1 MRVPPPRIPAP
12 VAAGTAALA
21 AAVVAASAVIPTTAA
36 AQAVPAT
43 RPPATAPSPSVP
55 SRAAPA
61 GADAAPLDTAARCA
75 VPDTVVVRGLARI
88 APATALG
95 DIGIAPRSTVA
106 TPQLQ
111 GAIRRLYATGEFDD
125 VRAGCELTADARRA
139 ALVFQVRER
148 PLLAGVEIVGVK
160 GQDGQA
166 ATGKVDLLVGQP
178 VDPAKVARAVDRIDS
193 VYQAR
198 GFYLARVKPDS
209 TLTSDGRLRI
219 VFRVD
224 QGRRLAVSA
233 VRVNGNSVLSDKDV
247 VAAMKTRPEGF
258 LWFRKGN
265 FDEEKLAGDVAER
278 LPALYASRG
287 MIDFQVLRDTVIID
301 RARGKALVDV
311 TVREGPQY
319 KIGRFETSDNRR
331 FTDEELRRFFPFTGE
346 GPTLTQR
353 VTGLIRGRIRGAP
366 KDVFDRTRW
375 DAATEKVQTAYRNEG
390 YIYAR
395 VNPVVDRVKVG
406 ADSQPA
412 VNLTWQVEER
422 TPAIVNR
429 IDIAGNDYT
438 TEECIRRQLVLLP
451 GDVFN
456 QDRLL
461 RSWQNVG
468 NMGFFETPLPF
479 PDTRSANEQGD
490 LDVTFRVKEK
500 RTGSF
505 NFGASVGG
513 AGVGVGGFIG
523 VDQPNLFGL
532 CKRGSL
538 NWNFSRIFNDFSL
551 SYSDPA
557 LRKSRVSGSVT
568 AYRRQSR
575 FSITGIGQNV
585 NTGASFRAGFPVPGS
600 FFSTLGVTYTADVIS
615 LGYVNQTVGLP
626 LGTCITNCF
635 RSSIG
640 ADFTHDT
647 RVDLPFASAG
657 GLQTLTADFSGG
669 PLGGSTTFQRFTGE
683 ARSYVTLGQFGGGS
697 PGGQP
702 KKFVFGLTAR
712 AGSLFGSPGAFFLQQ
727 GFALGGVQYGQPLRG
742 YPEFSITPRGFNP
755 NNETFQSSPD
765 AFGNAYFSSTA
776 ELGLRFN
783 QQLYLNTFFDAG
795 NNFARPREF
804 NPTRLFRGAGI
815 GVSIVTPLGPLGLDW
830 AYGFDRRAFIDEAN
844 QALGT
849 RPDPKWQLH
858 FRLGQM
864 MF

>member
-1 MRVPPPRIPAP
+1 MRVLPPRRP
-12 VAAGTAALA
+12 AALA
-21 AAVVAASAVIPTTAA
+21 AGAAVLVAGAA
-36 AQAVPAT
+36 AAA
-43 RPPATAPSPSVP
+43 APSAAGAQATPAPS
-55 SRAAPA
+55 AAPIP
-61 GADAAPLDTAARCA
+61 APLDTAARCA
-75 VPDTVVVRGLARI
+75 VPDTVEVRGLSRVTA
-88 APATALG
+88 ATALG
-95 DIGIAPRSTVA
+95 DIGIAARSTVA

-111 GAIRRLYATGEFDD
+111 GAIRRLFATGEYDD
-125 VRAGCELTADARRA
+125 VRAGCELSADARRA

-148 PLLAGVEIVGVK
+148 PLLGAVSVVGAK
-160 GQDGQA
+160 GQDGDA
-166 ATGKVDLLVGQP
+166 AGGKIDLLVGQP
-178 VDPAKVARAVDRIDS
+178 VDPAKVARAVERIDS

-198 GFYLARVKPDS
+198 GFYLARIKADS
-209 TLTSDGRLRI
+209 SYGADGRLRL

-224 QGRRLAVSA
+224 QGSRLAVSG
-233 VRVNGNSVLSDKDV
+233 VRVSGNTRIPDKQV
-247 VAAMKTRPEGF
+247 VAAMKTRPEGL
-258 LWFRKGN
+258 LWWRKGK
-265 FDEEKLAGDVAER
+265 FDEETLAGDLAER

-287 MIDFQVLRDTVIID
+287 FIDFQVLRDTVVID
-301 RARGKALVDV
+301 RERGKALVEL

-319 KIGRFETSDNRR
+319 KVGRFETADNRR
-331 FTDEELRRFFPFTGE
+331 FTDEELRRFYPFTGE
-346 GPTLTQR
+346 GPTLTER
-353 VTGLIRGRIRGAP
+353 VTGLVRGRFHAPP
-366 KDVFDRTRW
+366 KDVFDRARW
-375 DAATEKVQTAYRNEG
+375 DAATERVQTAYRNEG

-395 VNPVVDRVKVG
+395 VNPVLERTKAG
-406 ADSQPA
+406 SDSQPS
-412 VNLTWQVEER
+412 VNLRWQVEER

-461 RSWQNVG
+461 RSWQNIG
-468 NMGFFETPLPF
+468 NLGFFETPLPF

-500 RTGSF
+500 KTGSF

-538 NWNFSRIFNDFSL
+538 NWNFSRIFNDFSM

-557 LRKSRVSGSVT
+557 FRKSRVSGSLT
-568 AYRRQSR
+568 AFRRQSR
-575 FSITGIGQNV
+575 FAIAGIGQNV
-585 NTGASFRAGFPVPGS
+585 NTGASVRAGFPVPGS
-600 FFSTLGVTYTADVIS
+600 FFSTLGLTYTADVIS
-615 LGYVNQTVGLP
+615 LGTVQSTVGLGP
-626 LGTCITNCF
+626 NVCTRNCF
-635 RSSIG
+635 RSSLG
-640 ADFTHDT
+640 TDFTHDT

-657 GLQTLTADFSGG
+657 GMQTLTADLSGG
-669 PLGGSTTFQRFTGE
+669 LFGGSTTFQRVTGDV
-683 ARSYVTLGQFGGGS
+683 RSYVTLGQFGGGAIGS
-697 PGGQP
+697 QP
-702 KKFVFGLTAR
+702 KKFVFGLSGR
-712 AGSLFGSPGAFFLQQ
+712 AGALFGSPGAFFLQQ
-727 GFALGGVQYGQPLRG
+727 GFALGGVQFGQPLRG

-755 NNETFQSSPD
+755 NNETFSATPD

-783 QQLYLNTFFDAG
+783 QQFYLNTFFDAG

-815 GVSIVTPLGPLGLDW
+815 GVSVVTPLGPLGLDW
-830 AYGFDRRAFIDEAN
+830 AYGFDRRSYIDPTRPS
-844 QALGT
+844 LGT
-849 RPDPKWQLH
+849 RPDPRWQLH

>member
-1 MRVPPPRIPAP
+1 
-12 VAAGTAALA
+12 
-21 AAVVAASAVIPTTAA
+21 
-36 AQAVPAT
+36 
-43 RPPATAPSPSVP
+43 
-55 SRAAPA
+55 
-61 GADAAPLDTAARCA
+61 
-75 VPDTVVVRGLARI
+75 VPDTVVVRGLSRVSQS
-88 APATALG
+88 TALG
-95 DIGIAPRSTVA
+95 DIGIAARSTVA

-111 GAIRRLYATGEFDD
+111 GAIRRLYATGAYDD

-148 PLLAGVEIVGVK
+148 PLLESVQVVGVK

-198 GFYLARVKPDS
+198 GFYLARITPDS
-209 TLTSDGRLRI
+209 TLTRDGKLRL

-224 QGRRLAVSA
+224 QGRRLAVSG
-233 VRVNGNSVLSDKDV
+233 VRVNGNDRLSDKAV

-287 MIDFQVLRDTVIID
+287 MIDFQVLRDTVVID
-301 RARGKALVDV
+301 RANGKALVEL

-319 KIGRFETSDNRR
+319 KVGRFETGENRR
-331 FTDEELRRFFPFTGE
+331 FTDEELRRFYPFTGE

-353 VTGLIRGRIRGAP
+353 VTGLVRGRLRAAP
-366 KDVFDRTRW
+366 KDVFDRAQW

-395 VNPVVDRVKVG
+395 VNPLVERVKVG

-412 VNLTWQVEER
+412 VNLRWQVEER

-468 NMGFFETPLPF
+468 NMGFFDTPLPF

-538 NWNFSRIFNDFSL
+538 NWNFSRIFNDF
-551 SYSDPA
+551 
-557 LRKSRVSGSVT
+557 
-568 AYRRQSR
+568 
-575 FSITGIGQNV
+575 
-585 NTGASFRAGFPVPGS
+585 
-600 FFSTLGVTYTADVIS
+600 FSTLGVTYTADVAS
-615 LGYVNQTVGLP
+615 LGTITQITGLP
-626 LGTCITNCF
+626 PGTCIQNCF
-635 RSSIG
+635 RSSLG

-657 GLQTLTADFSGG
+657 GLQTVTADFSGG

-683 ARSYVTLGQFGGGS
+683 ARSYVTLGQFGGNGL
-697 PGGQP
+697 GGQP

-712 AGSLFGSPGAFFLQQ
+712 AGSLLGSPGAFFLQQ
-727 GFALGGVQYGQPLRG
+727 GFALGGVQFGQPLRG
-742 YPEFSITPRGFNP
+742 YPEFSVTPRGFDPGADNF
-755 NNETFQSSPD
+755 NAASGFT

-776 ELGLRFN
+776 ELGLRFS

-795 NNFARPREF
+795 NNFARAREF
-804 NPTRLFRGAGI
+804 NPTRLFRGAGV
-815 GVSIVTPLGPLGLDW
+815 GVSVVTPLGPLGLDW
-830 AYGFDRRAFIDEAN
+830 AYGFDRRSFVDPTN
-844 QALGT
+844 RALGT
-849 RPDPKWQLH
+849 RPDPRWQLH

>member
-1 MRVPPPRIPAP
+1 MRVPPPRFPAA
-12 VAAGTAALA
+12 VAAGTSALA
-21 AAVVAASAVIPTTAA
+21 AAVVAACMAPSTAA
-36 AQAVPAT
+36 AQAVPV
-43 RPPATAPSPSVP
+43 RPDQPQATAPSSALV
-55 SRAAPA
+55 
-61 GADAAPLDTAARCA
+61 APLDTAARCA
-75 VPDTVVVRGLARI
+75 VPDTVVVRGLARVSQS
-88 APATALG
+88 TALG

-125 VRAGCELTADARRA
+125 VRAGCELAADARRA

-148 PLLAGVEIVGVK
+148 PLLESVQVVGVK

-198 GFYLARVKPDS
+198 GFYLARIKPDS
-209 TLTSDGRLRI
+209 TITAGGKLRL

-224 QGRRLAVSA
+224 QGRRLAVSG
-233 VRVNGNSVLSDKDV
+233 VRVNGNERLADKAV

-287 MIDFQVLRDTVIID
+287 MIDFQVLRDTVVID
-301 RARGKALVDV
+301 RANGKALVEL

-319 KIGRFETSDNRR
+319 KVGRFETGENRR
-331 FTDEELRRFFPFTGE
+331 FTDEELRRFYPFTGE

-353 VTGLIRGRIRGAP
+353 VTGLVRGRLRAAP
-366 KDVFDRTRW
+366 KDVFDRAQW

-395 VNPVVDRVKVG
+395 VNPLLERVKVG
-406 ADSQPA
+406 ADSQPV
-412 VNLTWQVEER
+412 VNLRWQVEER

-538 NWNFSRIFNDFSL
+538 NWNFSRIFNDFSM
-551 SYSDPA
+551 SFSDPA
-557 LRKSRVSGSVT
+557 VRKSRVSGSVT

-575 FSITGIGQNV
+575 FTIAGIGQNV
-585 NTGASFRAGFPVPGS
+585 NTGASVRAGFPVPGS
-600 FFSTLGVTYTADVIS
+600 FFSTLGVTYTADVAS
-615 LGYVNQTVGLP
+615 LGAITQVTGLP
-626 LGTCITNCF
+626 AGTCVQNCF
-635 RSSIG
+635 RSSLG

-657 GLQTLTADFSGG
+657 GLQTVTADFSGG

-683 ARSYVTLGQFGGGS
+683 ARSYVTLGQFGGGGL
-697 PGGQP
+697 GGQP

-712 AGSLFGSPGAFFLQQ
+712 AGSLLGSPGAFFLQQ
-727 GFALGGVQYGQPLRG
+727 GFALGGVQFGQPLRG
-742 YPEFSITPRGFNP
+742 YPEFSITPRGFDPGADNF
-755 NNETFQSSPD
+755 NAASGFT

-795 NNFARPREF
+795 NNFARSREF

-815 GVSIVTPLGPLGLDW
+815 GVSVVTPLGPLGLDW
-830 AYGFDRRAFIDEAN
+830 AYGFDRRSFVDPTN
-844 QALGT
+844 RALGT
-849 RPDPKWQLH
+849 RPDPRWQLH

>member
-1 MRVPPPRIPAP
+1 
-12 VAAGTAALA
+12 
-21 AAVVAASAVIPTTAA
+21 
-36 AQAVPAT
+36 
-43 RPPATAPSPSVP
+43 VP
-55 SRAAPA
+55 S
-61 GADAAPLDTAARCA
+61 AAPLDTAARCA
-75 VPDTVVVRGLARI
+75 VPDTVLVRGTARVS
-88 APATALG
+88 PSTALG

-111 GAIRRLYATGEFDD
+111 GALRRLYATGEYDD
-125 VRAGCELTADARRA
+125 VRAACELTADARRA
-139 ALVFQVRER
+139 ALVFTVRER
-148 PLLAGVEIVGVK
+148 PVLAGVEVVGVK

-166 ATGKVDLLVGQP
+166 ATGKVDLLIGQP
-178 VDPAKVARAVDRIDS
+178 VDPAKVARAVERIDS

-198 GFYLARVKPDS
+198 GFYLARITPDS
-209 TLTSDGRLRI
+209 TILPDGRLRLA
-219 VFRVD
+219 FRVD

-233 VRVNGNSVLSDKDV
+233 VRVNGNTRLSDKAIV
-247 VAAMKTRPEGF
+247 GAMKTKPEGF
-258 LWFRKGN
+258 LWWRRGN

-278 LPALYASRG
+278 LPELYASRG
-287 MIDFQVLRDTVIID
+287 MIDFQVLRDTVVID
-301 RARGKALVDV
+301 RERGKAAIEL
-311 TVREGPQY
+311 TVREGAQY
-319 KIGRFETSDNRR
+319 RVGRFETNDNRR
-331 FTDEELRRFFPFTGE
+331 FTDEEIKRFYPFTGD
-346 GPTLTQR
+346 GPTLTER
-353 VTGLIRGRIRGAP
+353 VTGLVRGRFRAP
-366 KDVFDRTRW
+366 PRDVFDRSRW
-375 DAATEKVQTAYRNEG
+375 DAATERVQTAYRNEG

-395 VNPVVDRVKVG
+395 VNPLVERANVG
-406 ADSQPA
+406 ADSTPT
-412 VNLTWQVEER
+412 VNLRWQVDER

-461 RSWQNVG
+461 RSWQNIG
-468 NMGFFETPLPF
+468 NLGFFDTPLPF

-538 NWNFSRIFNDFSL
+538 NWNFSRIFNDFSMT
-551 SYSDPA
+551 YSDPA

-575 FSITGIGQNV
+575 FTITGIGQNV
-585 NTGASFRAGFPVPGS
+585 NTGASVRTGFPVPGS
-600 FFSTLGVTYTADVIS
+600 FFSTLGLTYTADVIS
-615 LGYVNQTVGLP
+615 LGTVSQTVGLRP
-626 LGTCITNCF
+626 GTCVTNCF
-635 RSSIG
+635 RSSLG

-647 RVDLPFASAG
+647 RVDLPFPSAG
-657 GLQTLTADFSGG
+657 GLQTVTADFSGG
-669 PLGGSTTFQRFTGE
+669 LFGGTTTFQRFTGD
-683 ARSYVTLGQFGGGS
+683 ARSYVTLGQFGGGA
-697 PGGQP
+697 PGSQP
-702 KKFVFGLTAR
+702 KKFVFGLSAR

-727 GFALGGVQYGQPLRG
+727 GFALGGVQFGQPLRG
-742 YPEFSITPRGFNP
+742 YPEFSITPQGFNP
-755 NNETFQSSPD
+755 NNETFSATAN

-783 QQLYLNTFFDAG
+783 QQFYLNTFFDAG
-795 NNFARPREF
+795 NNFARTREF
-804 NPTRLFRGAGI
+804 NPTRLFRGAGV
-815 GVSIVTPLGPLGLDW
+815 GVSVVTPLGPLGLDW
-830 AYGFDRRAFIDEAN
+830 AYGFDRRAYINPAN
-844 QALGT
+844 PALGT
-849 RPDPKWQLH
+849 RPDPRWQLH